1 MTAQDAAQDGARDRA
16 FVVLPADEC
25 RTLLATRQLGRIGL
39 AGGEYPLILPVNYVL
54 DGDAVVIRTDSPKI
68 TAAADHT
75 RVAFEVDDVD
85 DFLQAGPQPGLE
97 RGLHQ
102 ASLAQRAAADV
113 LRDAS
118 TGKVPEATWFAGT
131 GSVPWWNHRH
141 AVSYEIALTAAR
153 CLSFI
158 DTDRWTCLS
167 NV

>member
-85 DFLQAGPQPGLE
+85 ERTRSGWSVLVQA
-97 RGLHQ
+97 
-102 ASLAQRAAADV
+102 LAEEV
-113 LRDAS
+113 
-118 TGKVPEATWFAGT
+118 T
-131 GSVPWWNHRH
+131 GSRREELVERLRKAGGTPWAPGEHGHWIRLIPK
-141 AVSYEIALTAAR
+141 VVTGRRIIPGQLPPPFEQGGYL
-153 CLSFI
+153 
-158 DTDRWTCLS
+158 
-167 NV
+167 

>member
-1 MTAQDAAQDGARDRA
+1 VTAQDAAQDGARDRA

-85 DFLQAGPQPGLE
+85 ERTRSGWSVLVQALAEEVTGARRDELVE
-97 RGLHQ
+97 RL
-102 ASLAQRAAADV
+102 RAADGSPWAPGEHGHWIRLIPKV
-113 LRDAS
+113 VTGRRIVPGRLPPPFEDA
-118 TGKVPEATWFAGT
+118 G
-131 GSVPWWNHRH
+131 
-141 AVSYEIALTAAR
+141 YL
-153 CLSFI
+153 
-158 DTDRWTCLS
+158 
-167 NV
+167 